1 MLRKPIVQAQQFRVK
16 RLNRTAK
23 HQRAKDFPDILGM
36 SAIILQD
43 TQAKR
48 RISQQFAGTK
58 RQVTRKVHWGPIMI
72 ETPYLLFL
80 GDAPD
85 QLAAKVAQGIKDW
98 RPDNAV
104 GQFRMA
110 GCNADVGIA
119 DMTLEEAK
127 AAGAKTLVIGV
138 ANRGGVISQAW
149 KEVLIEALGMGY
161 DLASG
166 LHNLL
171 GDEADLVAAAKANG
185 RSLHDVRIPSVEY
198 PIANGVKRTG
208 KRVLAVGT
216 DCSVGKMYTALALD
230 TSMRKKGMKSTFRAT
245 GQTGI
250 LITGDGVPLDA
261 VVADFMAG
269 AVEYLTPDNDAD
281 HWDII
286 EGQGSLFHISYSGVT
301 MALVH
306 GGQPDALILSH
317 EPTRPHMRGLPDY
330 KLPSLEALRDTALP
344 LARFANPACEV
355 IGISVN
361 TQHLTEAE
369 AAACLAEIED
379 RMGLPTV
386 DPFRDSA
393 DRLADALAQL

>member
-1 MLRKPIVQAQQFRVK
+1 
-16 RLNRTAK
+16 
-23 HQRAKDFPDILGM
+23 
-36 SAIILQD
+36 
-43 TQAKR
+43 
-48 RISQQFAGTK
+48 
-58 RQVTRKVHWGPIMI
+58 MI

-104 GQFRMA
+104 GQFRME
-110 GCNADVGIA
+110 GCRADLGLS
-119 DMTLEEAK
+119 DMTLEQAR

-138 ANRGGVISQAW
+138 ANRGGVISASW
-149 KEVLIEALGMGY
+149 KKVLVTALEEGF

-171 GDEADLVAAAKANG
+171 RDEPDLVAVAEACG
-185 RSLHDVRIPSVEY
+185 RSLHDVRVPEVRY
-198 PIANGVKRTG
+198 PIANGVKRAG

-216 DCSVGKMYTALALD
+216 DCSVGKMYTGLALD
-230 TSMRKKGMKSTFRAT
+230 AAMRARGMKSTFRAT

-269 AVEYLTPDNDAD
+269 SIEWLTPDNDAD
-281 HWDII
+281 HWDVI
-286 EGQGSLFHISYSGVT
+286 EGQGSLFHVSYSGVT
-301 MALVH
+301 MALIH

-317 EPTRPHMRGLPDY
+317 EPTRDHMRGLPGY
-330 KLPSLEALRDTALP
+330 SLPSLEALRDMALP
-344 LARFANPACEV
+344 LAHVANPECQV
-355 IGISVN
+355 VGVSIN
-361 TQHLTEAE
+361 TQHMSEDEARAYCAEVE
-369 AAACLAEIED
+369 A

-386 DPFRDSA
+386 DPYRHGA
-393 DRLADALAQL
+393 ERLAEALAAL